1 MKSILVVDDNAV
13 NRALVSTYIK
23 REGYRV
29 IQAADGMCAVEMA
42 IAEKPDLILMDLDMP
57 EMDGWEAARRIRSE
71 SGLSKIPIVAL
82 TGFKGQKNITDAV
95 SAGFSGYET
104 KPILFSRLAE
114 RVNGFLGSPQPE
126 TNAEEAKAAEE
137 TKAEETSAEGRDA
150 GTGQSGSE
158 AASGDARSSDAASS
172 EEGRGD
178 EGRGDAASG
187 EEGSSGSP
195 AASDAGSAPELT
207 EQAAETP
214 EAAGSGQEVT
224 EQTPTEKAPEV
235 AVTGAG

>member
-114 RVNGFLGSPQPE
+114 RVNGFLGSPQPG
-126 TNAEEAKAAEE
+126 TN
-137 TKAEETSAEGRDA
+137 AEETSAEGRDA

-158 AASGDARSSDAASS
+158 AASGDARSSEAASG

-178 EGRGDAASG
+178 EGRGEAASG